1 MPPIHNFSAPSKESV
16 HVALLALSLLG
27 NERFELRPLPFYPHR
42 VSPVCHVSCGVSC
55 CVVRYVSCAMYR
67 ARLFFNVSAE
77 KAGQS
82 VDELAI
88 DILQKKM
95 NAYERFNAQYPGYG
109 GTITHHHFPPF

>member
-1 MPPIHNFSAPSKESV
+1 
-16 HVALLALSLLG
+16 
-27 NERFELRPLPFYPHR
+27 
-42 VSPVCHVSCGVSC
+42 
-55 CVVRYVSCAMYR
+55 MYR